1 MVISIKHDG
10 LPTQCESGLGGVGSN
25 LVIFNI
31 IFLSLSIS
39 CLCGALLLCV
49 VSKQGVSNNSH
60 TSRALIF
67 GNSL

>member
-1 MVISIKHDG
+1 MVICIKYDG

-49 VSKQGVSNNSH
+49 SKQGVSNNSH
-60 TSRALIF
+60 SSGALIF

>member
-1 MVISIKHDG
+1 MVISIKYDG

-49 VSKQGVSNNSH
+49 VSKQGVSDNSH